1 MRPNGIKIKSSKPD
15 EKPIKNVIKEEE
27 EAQTNEANVH
37 RISGTVQN
45 NKDLRGHG
53 FCHRC

>member
-1 MRPNGIKIKSSKPD
+1 MRPNGIKIKPSTPD
-15 EKPIKNVIKEEE
+15 EKTIKNMIKEE
-27 EAQTNEANVH
+27 EAQTYDANVD

-53 FCHRC
+53 FCRLC